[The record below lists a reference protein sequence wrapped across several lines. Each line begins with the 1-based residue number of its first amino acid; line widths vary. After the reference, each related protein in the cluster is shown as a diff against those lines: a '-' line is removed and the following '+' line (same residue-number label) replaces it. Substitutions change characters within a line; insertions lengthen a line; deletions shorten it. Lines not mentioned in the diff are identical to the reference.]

1 MAIPNSVPNPP
12 NYQTELA
19 KERNRIAADR
29 TILAWIRLSLT
40 LIGIGFGID
49 QAVNLIYA
57 NLGNAINPTHLS
69 HILGILLV
77 GLGVYTLI
85 VAAIAYQ
92 EELRRLK
99 QPNYVYTPRYQLG
112 GTVAIAVI
120 AIALLCFVSIGLKV
134 PF

>member
-1 MAIPNSVPNPP
+1 MTIHDSVPNPP

-29 TILAWIRLSLT
+29 TVLSWIRLSLT

-49 QAVNLIYA
+49 QAVDLIYA
-57 NLGNAINPTHLS
+57 NLGNAIHPTHLS

-77 GLGVYTLI
+77 GLGVYTIIL
-85 VAAIAYQ
+85 AAIDYQ
-92 EELRRLK
+92 GELCRLE
-99 QPNYVYTPRYQLG
+99 QPDYVYTPRYRLG
-112 GTVAIAVI
+112 DTVAIAVI
-120 AIALLCFVSIGLKV
+120 AIALLCFVSIGLKI